1 MLWIFYFIIPQSKIS
16 LYPSSFPKPPV
27 SNWNQ
32 KQSEIARVTEKYKKL
47 KAKAEQACANSDKLK
62 KVMIRALAVWEILT
76 DHVSG
81 THLVSNCV
89 LLVHNL

>member
-27 SNWNQ
+27 SNRNQ

-47 KAKAEQACANSDKLK
+47 KAKAEQACASSDKLK
-62 KVMIRALAVWEILT
+62 KVTIRALAVWEILT